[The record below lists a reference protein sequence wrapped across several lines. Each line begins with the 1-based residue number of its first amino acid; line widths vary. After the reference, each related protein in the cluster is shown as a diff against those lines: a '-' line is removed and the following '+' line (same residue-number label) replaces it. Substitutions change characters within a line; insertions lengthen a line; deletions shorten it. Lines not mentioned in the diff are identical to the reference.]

1 MPQRT
6 LTQAQILEMLEA
18 VREDGQCGITRCGAC
33 TGIGAPCS
41 SNDDLDSG
49 PEYRR
54 LKIAYFEGLLDPD
67 YVAQKRAEED
77 ARYAR
82 EPL

>member
-1 MPQRT
+1 MPQCT
-6 LTQAQILEMLEA
+6 LTQAQIFEMLEA
-18 VREDGQCGITRCGAC
+18 VQEDGTCGIARCRAC
-33 TGIGAPCS
+33 TGTGSPCL
-41 SNDDLDSG
+41 DGDLDHG

-67 YVAQKRAEED
+67 YVARKRAKED
-77 ARYAR
+77 ARYAK

>member
-1 MPQRT
+1 MPQST
-6 LTQAQILEMLEA
+6 LTQAQIFEMLEA
-18 VREDGQCGITRCGAC
+18 VQEDGTCGIARCCVCIG
-33 TGIGAPCS
+33 TGSPCS
-41 SNDDLDSG
+41 DGDLGFG

-67 YVAQKRAEED
+67 YVARKRAEED
-77 ARYAR
+77 ARYAK

>member
-1 MPQRT
+1 MPQCT
-6 LTQAQILEMLEA
+6 LTQAQIREMLDS
-18 VREDGQCGITRCGAC
+18 VQEDGTCGIGRCDVC
-33 TGIGAPCS
+33 TGVGSPCT
-41 SNDDLDSG
+41 DGGLGFG

-67 YVAQKRAEED
+67 SVARKRAEED
-77 ARYAR
+77 ARYAK